1 MFVISTGGVIL
12 WPACYPNLSVC
23 DLFLW
28 WYLKSKLY
36 LMKPSD
42 IAELKN
48 AIEKE
53 VTATP
58 DNMVREAMR
67 TLCDRLEQ
75 CRQDSGKHLIDV
87 SFKK

>member
-1 MFVISTGGVIL
+1 
-12 WPACYPNLSVC
+12 
-23 DLFLW
+23 
-28 WYLKSKLY
+28 
-36 LMKPSD
+36 MKPSD